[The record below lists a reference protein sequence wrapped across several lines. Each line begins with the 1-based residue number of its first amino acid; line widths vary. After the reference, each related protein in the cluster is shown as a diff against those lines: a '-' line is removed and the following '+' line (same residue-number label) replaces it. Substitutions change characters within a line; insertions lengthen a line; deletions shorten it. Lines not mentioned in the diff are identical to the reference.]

1 MIQKEGRKSLGYG
14 FFFFS
19 YFPDSLIGFIL
30 GISFFGGGVYFVCLF
45 IEYSK
50 ITSLL

>member
-1 MIQKEGRKSLGYG
+1 MD
-14 FFFFS
+14 FFFS

-30 GISFFGGGVYFVCLF
+30 GISFFFGGGGVFFVCLF